1 MIPTQ
6 YYFGDHNL
14 PRDRFLKEQL
24 QVDDG
29 WVTLET
35 MLKFNRFVY
44 FSLMLSV
51 SNNYCIYFILVSIF
65 GFPLAYLCFLFIE
78 ILRGGTLL

>member
-65 GFPLAYLCFLFIE
+65 GFHLFTYAFCL
-78 ILRGGTLL
+78 LRF